1 MFRLLSL
8 FTFAALFGG
17 AAFAQDAAAPAAAA
31 PQFKSLEEKVSY
43 IVGLNIGRGL
53 KNDGMEVTPDLVI
66 RGLRDALAG
75 TKYALT
81 DEEITSVIQEFS
93 KQQMAKEAQ
102 KALAANPELKAM
114 AEKNS
119 AEGAAFHAEN
129 GKKEGIVT
137 LPSGLQYKVLTA
149 GAGATP
155 KLTDTVQAHYSGK
168 LLNGT
173 VFDSSYERGQP
184 TSFSVDGV
192 IPGWTEALQ
201 KNEGRRQVGSF
212 HSGQP
217 GLRRRRSAARR
228 NRSKRDARVYDGT
241 DRRRAVVAGPESEVT
256 EPLP

>member
-1 MFRLLSL
+1 MFRFLSL
-8 FTFAALFGG
+8 FTLAALFGG

-53 KNDGMEVTPDLVI
+53 KNDGMEVSPDLVV

-102 KALAANPELKAM
+102 KALAANPELKAL
-114 AEKNS
+114 ADKNS
-119 AEGAAFHAEN
+119 AEGAAFLADN
-129 GKKEGIVT
+129 GKKEGVTT

-149 GAGATP
+149 GQGASP
-155 KLTDTVQAHYSGK
+155 KVTDTVQTHYSGK
-168 LLNGT
+168 LLDGT
-173 VFDSSYERGQP
+173 MFDSSYERGQP
-184 TSFSVDGV
+184 AAFGVDQV

-201 KNEGRRQVGSF
+201 KMKVGDKWEVYIP
-212 HSGQP
+212 GNLAY
-217 GLRRRRSAARR
+217 GLRGHPPKIGPNATL
-228 NRSKRDARVYDGT
+228 VFT
-241 DRRRAVVAGPESEVT
+241 VELIAV
-256 EPLP
+256 EPSLPVPNQK